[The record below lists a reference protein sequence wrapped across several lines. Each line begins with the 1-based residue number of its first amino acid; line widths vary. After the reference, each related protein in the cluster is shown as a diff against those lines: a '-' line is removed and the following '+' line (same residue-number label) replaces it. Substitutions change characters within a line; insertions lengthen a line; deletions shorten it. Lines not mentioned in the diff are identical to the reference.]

1 MEAYKNFSVVM
12 RVIIVLSCAGCF
24 LAIVGY
30 DQSVH
35 AEWLK
40 EFIENW
46 IKINFFGVII
56 FIILC
61 IKK

>member
-1 MEAYKNFSVVM
+1 MEAFKTFSVVL

-24 LAIVGY
+24 LAMIGY
-30 DQSVH
+30 DPSVH

-40 EFIENW
+40 TFIENW
-46 IKINFFGVII
+46 IKINFFGLII